1 MMAENIMWILKQEEA
16 RGNGRIF
23 ISGHNGHVKKSGNY
37 DANNKVMG
45 NLLAD
50 EIGNEYFVIGTDFYK
65 TTCTL
70 PFDENGKRKNY
81 IFYSYDPMIYV
92 SDAHP
97 IEVIEDWK
105 KIDKLPIGYYNI
117 SNRMVTAKGR
127 GQFLHSY
134 YFLIYGF

>member
-1 MMAENIMWILKQEEA
+1 MKN
-16 RGNGRIF
+16 
-23 ISGHNGHVKKSGNY
+23 
-37 DANNKVMG
+37 
-45 NLLAD
+45 
-50 EIGNEYFVIGTDFYK
+50 
-65 TTCTL
+65 
-70 PFDENGKRKNY
+70 ENGKRKNY

-117 SNRMVTAKGR
+117 SNRMVTAKGH

-134 YFLIYGF
+134 YLLIYGFYFKR

>member
-1 MMAENIMWILKQEEA
+1 MKN
-16 RGNGRIF
+16 
-23 ISGHNGHVKKSGNY
+23 
-37 DANNKVMG
+37 
-45 NLLAD
+45 
-50 EIGNEYFVIGTDFYK
+50 
-65 TTCTL
+65 
-70 PFDENGKRKNY
+70 ENGKRKNY

-117 SNRMVTAKGR
+117 SNRLVTVNGH

-134 YFLIYGF
+134 YFLIYGFYFKR

>member
-1 MMAENIMWILKQEEA
+1 MKN
-16 RGNGRIF
+16 
-23 ISGHNGHVKKSGNY
+23 
-37 DANNKVMG
+37 
-45 NLLAD
+45 
-50 EIGNEYFVIGTDFYK
+50 
-65 TTCTL
+65 
-70 PFDENGKRKNY
+70 ENGKRKNY